1 MSIIQ
6 LLLSINLDRFNC
18 FFPAMAEI
26 MEWEESQFALWVIRH
41 CDREDVNNP
50 TWFVNT
56 SSNPHSLARD
66 NTPISRQGR
75 KQGEQLRERFSNI
88 KLDHIFAS
96 PFERTIETA
105 SLIAAKQPLSTI
117 KVIIFISI
125 LKKVECYGLKKSKE
139 KHLADYFILLP

>member
-1 MSIIQ
+1 
-6 LLLSINLDRFNC
+6 
-18 FFPAMAEI
+18 MAEI

-50 TWFVNT
+50 TWFVDT
-56 SSNPHSLARD
+56 CSNPHSLARD

-117 KVIIFISI
+117 KVIIFIPI
-125 LKKVECYGLKKSKE
+125 LKNVDCYGLEKSKE
-139 KHLADYFILLP
+139 KASCWLFYTAPLISLVQWKFKLS